1 MRVLHLAAST
11 MQTRVESALEALLLE
26 GLPFDYAA
34 VRDRAGPHEPA
45 KVPDVRVPAPDL
57 AQYDQLLEAFR

>member
-1 MRVLHLAAST
+1 
-11 MQTRVESALEALLLE
+11 MQVRVERALEELLRE

-45 KVPDVRVPAPDL
+45 KVPEVRVRVPDL
-57 AQYDQLLEAFR
+57 AQYDQLLEAFQ